1 MLVHAWRWTK
11 AMPWHDRAA
20 ALGQL
25 AATHA
30 LLDAT
35 DATRAGVRLTLP

>member
-1 MLVHAWRWTK
+1 MLAHAWRWTA

-20 ALGQL
+20 TLGQL

-35 DATRAGVRLTLP
+35 DATRMGVRLSLP